1 MKSILKWLGIIG
13 GILVVLVIAAMII
26 IPMVVDV
33 KKYKPEIE
41 KQVTQATGRSF
52 SIGEDIDLS
61 VFPWVGVKVT
71 NVRFG
76 NPEGF
81 SEKQMVSVDKFE
93 VRLKVL
99 PLLSRKIEVKTFVL
113 DRPQIFLEKLKNGKA
128 NWENIGS
135 QKSTTDKKA
144 DKPEKKKQTTGPGE
158 GLPIAELKVDNFSIT
173 NGSLAYTD
181 QTSGMKK
188 IISDLNLT
196 LADISLDQ
204 PVNID
209 FKALLDGKPVSLKG
223 KAGPIG
229 KTPGKGTMTID
240 FALNLLDE
248 LKVKINGKLV
258 DPAVSQQFDIQIDA
272 APFSAKKLVAALGME
287 MPLKSKDPNVL
298 EKISFST
305 SVKGSPKQVSLSN
318 GKIVLDDS
326 TLKFM
331 ATAKEFEKPN
341 LAFDLALDKI
351 DIDRYLPEPPP
362 KGQQPAEAKEKQAGA
377 SKKTDYAPLRKPVL
391 DGKISVGELKA
402 SGATVQDIL
411 VQIKAK
417 NGIYNIDPASLK
429 LYSGSVNSNTVLN
442 VQKNQ
447 PRVALKLTAD
457 KIQAGPL
464 IKDTAKKEIIEGTMQ
479 AGLDLTLSGDTP
491 DMIKQTLSGKGNLQF
506 NDGAIIGIDI
516 AQSVR
521 NVESKL
527 GLGETPQEKPRTDFA
542 ELKVPFTAQKGTVNL
557 NGTSLVSPLLRIL
570 VSGDVIL
577 PKDQLDLRIDP
588 KFVAT
593 LKGQGDTKARSG
605 LMVPLLITGTFEKPK
620 IRPDLKGM
628 IGSGQNLKNLDT
640 DALKKQILGDP
651 NEKKPS
657 LDIPKEDVKKQLK
670 SLIPGFTN

>member
-41 KQVTQATGRSF
+41 KQVAQATGRSF